1 MRTVTMMDEKLN
13 KRIGEKVYKRRK
25 ELKISQTQLAKLM
38 GYENRSSIARIERGD
53 NDIRRSRLAQ
63 LAKILKVD
71 LSYFLD
77 DNERYPAARIPMF
90 DGIPCGTAVYIDENP
105 EEIITIPTSF
115 TKPNRNYFANTA
127 KGYSMLGVGINDG
140 DILIFEQTDNL
151 NVGDV
156 GSFEVNG
163 EYNCKKF
170 KRPDERHVIL
180 ESANPE
186 YPNIE
191 VDLAKDEFRIVG
203 KLVATLSKFKSL

>member
-1 MRTVTMMDEKLN
+1 
-13 KRIGEKVYKRRK
+13 
-25 ELKISQTQLAKLM
+25 
-38 GYENRSSIARIERGD
+38 
-53 NDIRRSRLAQ
+53 
-63 LAKILKVD
+63 
-71 LSYFLD
+71 
-77 DNERYPAARIPMF
+77 
-90 DGIPCGTAVYIDENP
+90 
-105 EEIITIPTSF
+105 
-115 TKPNRNYFANTA
+115 
-127 KGYSMLGVGINDG
+127 MLGVGINDG